1 MVRPLQ
7 VHLLLK
13 AWDEIDRALADVAPN
28 DLTRQI
34 EGGSSFAWTLAHVTH
49 GVDSWINGRFLGL
62 PPHAIYA
69 GGGFLFGGD
78 GRAENVNAIRVAVD
92 EIRASARP
100 FLLHTSTD
108 FDRVEPYDG
117 SFLPFREHGIQLS
130 QAVLQNAVHHIFHLG
145 EIVAKRGLMGYET
158 DSFPGSFLEQS
169 SGT

>member
-34 EGGSSFAWTLAHVTH
+34 EGGSSFAWTLTHVTH

-62 PPHAIYA
+62 PPHAIYS
-69 GGGFLFGGD
+69 GGRFLFGGN
-78 GRAENVNAIRVAVD
+78 GRAEDFEEIRIAVD

-100 FLLHTSTD
+100 FLLDTSTD
-108 FDRVEPYDG
+108 FDRNEPYDG
-117 SFLPFREHGIQLS
+117 SFIPFREHGIRLS

-145 EIVAKRGLMGYET
+145 EIVAKRGLMGYAT
-158 DSFPGSFLEQS
+158 DSFPGSFLEQR